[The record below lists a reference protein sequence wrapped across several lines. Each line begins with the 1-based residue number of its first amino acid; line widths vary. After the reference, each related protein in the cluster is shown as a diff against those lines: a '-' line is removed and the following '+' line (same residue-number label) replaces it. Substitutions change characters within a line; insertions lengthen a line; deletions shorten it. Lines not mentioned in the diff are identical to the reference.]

1 MKLASSVLLVRPA
14 AFGFSEEAAAT
25 NVFQRRS
32 ALGPDAVVQRARDE
46 VDAVAA
52 ALRAAG
58 VDVTVAEDTAE
69 PPKPDAAFPNNW
81 FSAEEGGLAVLYPM
95 AVGCRRAERR
105 SEILAALPGFHLFMD
120 LAPLEAQGAYLE
132 GTGSLALDRERKVAF
147 ACLSPRTTPEALDA
161 FADALGFEIVRFRA
175 TLGGKDIYHTNV
187 VLALTPSAAV
197 LGVECVEE
205 PAPLIAALEATGRE
219 IVAVTADQ
227 LRSFAGNILALQ
239 GRDGPIVLMS
249 RTAHAAF
256 TPAQLAKLPP
266 PVVVDIPTIEEVG
279 GGSARCM
286 VAELW

>member
-32 ALGPDAVVQRARDE
+32 ALGPAAVVQRARDE
-46 VDAVAA
+46 VDGVAA

-105 SEILAALPGFHLFMD
+105 SEILAALPGFRLFMD
-120 LAPLEAQGAYLE
+120 LAPLEKQGAYLE

-147 ACLSPRTTPEALDA
+147 ACLSPRTTPAALAA
-161 FADALGFEIVRFRA
+161 FSDALGFRIVPFRA
-175 TLGGKDIYHTNV
+175 VLDGHDVYHTNV
-187 VLALTPSAAV
+187 VLALTPDAAV
-197 LGVECVEE
+197 LGLECVEDPE
-205 PAPLIAALEATGRE
+205 PLVAELAATGRE
-219 IVAVTADQ
+219 IIDVTADQ
-227 LRSFAGNILALQ
+227 IRRFAGNVLALQ
-239 GRDGPIVLMS
+239 GSRGAVCLMS
-249 RTAHAAF
+249 RSAHDAF
-256 TPAQLAKLPP
+256 TADQRAKLPP
-266 PVVVDIPTIEEVG
+266 AVVVDIPTIEEVG